1 MPQNTTKNETKNAQG
16 NDDAYNL
23 ATPEEILEDARNG
36 RMYILVDAEDREN
49 EGDLIIPAQF
59 ATPDAI
65 NFMARF
71 GRGLICL
78 ALENQR
84 AQELGLKN
92 MSADNRS
99 RFETAFTQSIE
110 AREGVTTGISAGDR
124 SHTIQVAIDPETR
137 EQDICSPGH
146 MFPIIAKDGG
156 VLVRTGHTEASV
168 DISRLA
174 GLNPAAVI
182 CEIMNDDGTM
192 ARLPDL
198 VKFAQFHGLRIGTIE
213 DLVAYRMRKDHFVR
227 HVASSNFTS
236 QDGDDFKI
244 HVYRNFLDNL
254 EHVALSK
261 GKPEAG
267 KESLVR
273 VHKIDFAG
281 DILHENSPRSGLI
294 RDTMRQLADYDGHA
308 VLVLIREGSI
318 DTLLERLGAHTREPN
333 SKEQNIRE
341 YGVGAQILVDQG
353 VTKMRLIT
361 HSMPKLIGLEAYNI
375 ELVGITPPKPSKDA
389 S

>member
-1 MPQNTTKNETKNAQG
+1 MSNSTLNEATFEQV
-16 NDDAYNL
+16 YNL
-23 ATPEEILEDARNG
+23 ATPEEIIDDARNG

-65 NFMARF
+65 NFMAKF

-78 ALENQR
+78 AIEQ
-84 AQELGLKN
+84 AKADVLGLSN

-124 SHTIQVAIDPETR
+124 SHTIQTAIDPESR
-137 EQDICSPGH
+137 ADDIVSPGH

-168 DISRLA
+168 DISRMA
-174 GLNPAAVI
+174 GLNPSAVI

-192 ARLPDL
+192 ARLDDL
-198 VKFAQFHGLRIGTIE
+198 VKFAQFHGLKIGTIE
-213 DLVAYRMRKDHFVR
+213 DLVAYRMKKDHFVK
-227 HVASSNFTS
+227 HVATSDFTS
-236 QDGDDFKI
+236 QNGDDFKI
-244 HVYRNFLDNL
+244 HVYRNFLDGK

-261 GKPEAG
+261 GEPSPGTET
-267 KESLVR
+267 LVR

-281 DILHENSPRSGLI
+281 DILYEESPRSGLI
-294 RDTMRQLADYDGHA
+294 WDAMKQLAAHDGHS

-318 DTLLERLGAHTREPN
+318 DTLLERLGAHKSFVDR
-333 SKEQNIRE
+333 KEQNIRE
-341 YGVGAQILVDQG
+341 YGVGAQILAAQG
-353 VTKMRLIT
+353 VQKMRLIT
-361 HSMPKLIGLEAYNI
+361 NTMPKLIGLEAYDL
-375 ELVGITPPKPSKDA
+375 ELAGITPLISGPK
-389 S
+389 

>member
-1 MPQNTTKNETKNAQG
+1 MAVNEAKSEVT
-16 NDDAYNL
+16 YNL
-23 ATPEEILEDARNG
+23 ATPEEIIDDARNG

-59 ATPDAI
+59 ATPDAV
-65 NFMARF
+65 NFMAKY

-78 ALENQR
+78 ALEQSK
-84 AQELGLKN
+84 AEVLGLSN

-124 SHTIQVAIDPETR
+124 SHTIQTAIDTDSR
-137 EQDICSPGH
+137 QDDIVSPGH
-146 MFPIIAKDGG
+146 MFPIIAKEGG

-168 DISRLA
+168 DISRIA
-174 GLNPAAVI
+174 GLNPSAVI

-192 ARLPDL
+192 ARLDDL
-198 VKFAQFHGLRIGTIE
+198 VKFAKVHDLNIGTIE
-213 DLVAYRMRKDHFVR
+213 DLVAYRMRKDHFVK
-227 HVASSNFTS
+227 HVASSDFTS
-236 QDGDDFKI
+236 QNGDAFKI
-244 HVYRNFLDNL
+244 HVYRNFLDGK

-261 GKPEAG
+261 GKAIAG
-267 KESLVR
+267 QESLIR

-281 DILHENSPRSGLI
+281 DILYEESPRSGLI
-294 RDTMRQLADYDGHA
+294 WDAMKQLAVNDGHS

-318 DTLLERLGAHTREPN
+318 DTLLERIGAYKSVIN
-333 SKEQNIRE
+333 KKEQNIRE

-353 VTKMRLIT
+353 VKKMRLIT
-361 HSMPKLIGLEAYNI
+361 NTMPKLIGLEAYDL
-375 ELVGITPPKPSKDA
+375 ELCGITPLVTGKK
-389 S
+389 

>member
-1 MPQNTTKNETKNAQG
+1 MTQLNEATFE
-16 NDDAYNL
+16 DVYNL
-23 ATPEEILEDARNG
+23 ATPEEIIDDARNG

-65 NFMARF
+65 NFMAKH

-78 ALENQR
+78 AIEAGR
-84 AQELGLKN
+84 AEELGLRN
-92 MSADNRS
+92 MSADNKS

-124 SHTIQVAIDPETR
+124 AITIQVAVDPDSR
-137 EQDICSPGH
+137 ADDIVSPGH

-174 GLNPAAVI
+174 GLNPSAVI

-192 ARLPDL
+192 ARLDDL
-198 VKFAQFHGLRIGTIE
+198 VKFAQFHGLKIGTIE
-213 DLVAYRMRKDHFVR
+213 SLVAHRLERDHFVT
-227 HVASSNFTS
+227 HVATSDFTS
-236 QDGDDFKI
+236 QRGDAFKI
-244 HVYRNFLDNL
+244 HVYRNLLDGK
-254 EHVALSK
+254 EHVALSR
-261 GKPEAG
+261 GEAKAG
-267 KESLVR
+267 VASLVR

-281 DILHENSPRSGLI
+281 DVLSEDSPRSGLI
-294 RDTMRQLADYDGHA
+294 WDAMKTLADHDGHA

-318 DTLLERLGAHTREPN
+318 DSLLERLGAHKSTVDR
-333 SKEQNIRE
+333 KEQTVRE
-341 YGVGAQILVDQG
+341 YGVGAQILTHLG
-353 VTKMRLIT
+353 VRQMTLLSN
-361 HSMPKLIGLEAYNI
+361 SMPKLIGLDAYDLEI
-375 ELVGITPPKPSKDA
+375 VGLHPLTSTRT
-389 S
+389 

>member
-1 MPQNTTKNETKNAQG
+1 MTVTINKAAS
-16 NDDAYNL
+16 DDVYAL
-23 ATPEEILEDARNG
+23 ATPEEIIEDARNG

-49 EGDLIIPAQF
+49 EGDLIVPAQF

-65 NFMARF
+65 NFMAKH

-78 ALENQR
+78 AIEQ
-84 AQELGLKN
+84 AKADALGLKN

-124 SHTIQVAIDPETR
+124 SHTIQTAIDPDTR
-137 EQDICSPGH
+137 EDDIVSPGH

-168 DISRLA
+168 DISRMA
-174 GLNPAAVI
+174 GLNPSAVI

-198 VKFAQFHGLRIGTIE
+198 VKFAQFHGLKIGTIE
-213 DLVAYRMRKDHFVR
+213 ALVKHRMQRDHFVR
-227 HVASSNFTS
+227 HVANSNFTS
-236 QDGDDFKI
+236 QDGDAFKI
-244 HVYRNFLDNL
+244 HVYRNYLDGL

-261 GKPEAG
+261 GEAV
-267 KESLVR
+267 E
-273 VHKIDFAG
+273 G
-281 DILHENSPRSGLI
+281 DILHEDSPRSGLI
-294 RDTMRQLADYDGHA
+294 RDAMRQLAAYDGHA

-318 DTLLERLGAHTREPN
+318 DSLLERLGAHKSDVMPN
-333 SKEQNIRE
+333 KTEQTVRE
-341 YGVGAQILVDQG
+341 YGVGAQILADQG
-353 VTKMRLIT
+353 VSKMRLIT
-361 HSMPKLIGLEAYNI
+361 NTMPRLVGLEAYNL
-375 ELVGITPPKPSKDA
+375 ELAGITPLIS

>member
-1 MPQNTTKNETKNAQG
+1 MTDLNTATF
-16 NDDAYNL
+16 DDVYQL
-23 ATPEEILEDARNG
+23 ATPEEIIEDARNG

-78 ALENQR
+78 AIEEQK
-84 AQELGLKN
+84 ADILGLEPQNKN
-92 MSADNRS
+92 NAS

-110 AREGVTTGISAGDR
+110 AREGVTTGISAADR
-124 SHTIQVAIDPETR
+124 ALTIQVAIDPDSR
-137 EQDICSPGH
+137 PDDIVTPGH
-146 MFPIIAKDGG
+146 MFPLIAKDGG

-168 DISRLA
+168 DISRMA
-174 GLNPAAVI
+174 GLNPSAVI

-198 VKFAQFHGLRIGTIE
+198 IKFAQFHGMKIGTIE
-213 DLVAYRMRKDHFVR
+213 DLVAYRMQKDHFVKY
-227 HVASSNFTS
+227 VASSDFRS
-236 QDGDDFKI
+236 QNGDAFKI
-244 HVYRNFLDNL
+244 HVYRNFLDGL

-261 GKPEAG
+261 GEAVPG

-281 DILHENSPRSGLI
+281 DILSEDSPRSGLI
-294 RDTMRQLADYDGHA
+294 WDAMKQLADHDGHS

-318 DTLLERLGAHTREPN
+318 DSLLERLGAHK
-333 SKEQNIRE
+333 SKIDRKSQTIRE
-341 YGVGAQILVDQG
+341 YGVGAQILSHQG
-353 VTKMRLIT
+353 VRKMRLIT
-361 HSMPKLIGLEAYNI
+361 NVMPKIIGLDAYDL
-375 ELVGITPPKPSKDA
+375 ELVGITPLKNTRA
-389 S
+389 

>member
-1 MPQNTTKNETKNAQG
+1 MQVNRKLEMTVTINKAASEDVYT
-16 NDDAYNL
+16 L
-23 ATPEEILEDARNG
+23 ATPEEIIEDARNG

-65 NFMARF
+65 NFMAKY

-78 ALENQR
+78 AIEQSK
-84 AQELGLKN
+84 ADAIGLKN

-124 SHTIQVAIDPETR
+124 SHTIQTAIDPESR
-137 EQDICSPGH
+137 EDDIVSPGH

-168 DISRLA
+168 DISRIA
-174 GLNPAAVI
+174 GLNPSAVI

-198 VKFAQFHGLRIGTIE
+198 IKFAQFHGMKIGTIE
-213 DLVAYRMRKDHFVR
+213 ALVKYRMLRDHFVR

-236 QDGDDFKI
+236 QDGDEFDI
-244 HVYRNFLDNL
+244 HVYRNFLDGL

-261 GKPEAG
+261 GKPSEENAT
-267 KESLVR
+267 LVR

-281 DILHENSPRSGLI
+281 DVLHEDSPRSGLI
-294 RDTMRQLADYDGHA
+294 RDAMRQLAAHDGHS
-308 VLVLIREGSI
+308 VLVMIREGSI
-318 DTLLERLGAHTREPN
+318 DSLLERLGANMAHRDVDK
-333 SKEQNIRE
+333 KEQTVRE
-341 YGVGAQILVDQG
+341 YGVGAQILSDLG
-353 VTKMRLIT
+353 VGKMRLIT
-361 HSMPKLIGLEAYNI
+361 NTMPRLVGLDAYKL
-375 ELVGITPPKPSKDA
+375 ELVGITPIVSN
-389 S
+389 

>member
-1 MPQNTTKNETKNAQG
+1 MADTLNKAASEDVYA
-16 NDDAYNL
+16 L
-23 ATPEEILEDARNG
+23 ATPEEIIEDARNG

-65 NFMARF
+65 NFMAKY

-78 ALENQR
+78 AIEQSK
-84 AQELGLKN
+84 ADALGLKN

-124 SHTIQVAIDPETR
+124 SHTIQTAIDPDSR
-137 EQDICSPGH
+137 VDDIVSPGH

-174 GLNPAAVI
+174 GLNPSAVI

-198 VKFAQFHGLRIGTIE
+198 IKFARFHGLKIGTIE
-213 DLVAYRMRKDHFVR
+213 ALVKHRMQRDHFVR
-227 HVASSNFTS
+227 HIASSNFKS
-236 QDGDDFKI
+236 QDGDEFKI
-244 HVYRNFLDNL
+244 HVYRNYLDNL

-261 GKPEAG
+261 GDAVEG
-267 KESLVR
+267 TESLVR

-281 DILHENSPRSGLI
+281 DILHEDSPRSGLI
-294 RDTMRQLADYDGHA
+294 RDAMRQLAAHDGHA

-318 DTLLERLGAHTREPN
+318 DTLLERLGAN
-333 SKEQNIRE
+333 DAAMAVNKKEQNIRE

-353 VTKMRLIT
+353 VRKMRLIT
-361 HSMPKLIGLEAYNI
+361 GTMPRLVGLEAYKL
-375 ELVGITPPKPSKDA
+375 ELAGITPLVSK
-389 S
+389 

>member
-1 MPQNTTKNETKNAQG
+1 MTDSKLNEATL
-16 NDDAYNL
+16 DTAYNL
-23 ATPEEILEDARNG
+23 ASPEEIIDDARNG

-65 NFMARF
+65 NFMAKF

-78 ALENQR
+78 AIEQ
-84 AQELGLKN
+84 AKADVLGLSN

-124 SHTIQVAIDPETR
+124 SHTIQTAIDPESR
-137 EQDICSPGH
+137 QDDIVSPGH

-168 DISRLA
+168 DISRMA
-174 GLNPAAVI
+174 GLNPSAVI

-192 ARLPDL
+192 ARLDDL
-198 VKFAQFHGLRIGTIE
+198 VKFAQFHGLKIGTIE
-213 DLVAYRMRKDHFVR
+213 DLVAYRMKKDHFVK
-227 HVASSNFTS
+227 HVASSDFTS
-236 QDGDDFKI
+236 QNGDDFKI
-244 HVYRNFLDNL
+244 HVYRNFLDGK

-261 GKPEAG
+261 GTPSEDT
-267 KESLVR
+267 ETLVR
-273 VHKIDFAG
+273 VHKVDFAG
-281 DILHENSPRSGLI
+281 DILYEESPRSGLI
-294 RDTMRQLADYDGHA
+294 WDAMKQLAAHDGHS

-318 DTLLERLGAHTREPN
+318 DTLLERLGAHKSIVDR
-333 SKEQNIRE
+333 KEQNIRE
-341 YGVGAQILVDQG
+341 YGVGAQILSHQG
-353 VTKMRLIT
+353 VQKMRLIT
-361 HSMPKLIGLEAYNI
+361 NTMPKLIGLEAYDL
-375 ELVGITPPKPSKDA
+375 ELVGITPLVSGSK
-389 S
+389 

>member
-1 MPQNTTKNETKNAQG
+1 MTVTINKAAS
-16 NDDAYNL
+16 DDVYAL
-23 ATPEEILEDARNG
+23 ATPEEIIEDARNG

-49 EGDLIIPAQF
+49 EGDLIVPAQF

-65 NFMARF
+65 NFMAKH

-78 ALENQR
+78 AIEQ
-84 AQELGLKN
+84 AKADALGLRN

-124 SHTIQVAIDPETR
+124 SHTIQTAIDTDTR
-137 EQDICSPGH
+137 EDDIVSPGH

-168 DISRLA
+168 DISRMA
-174 GLNPAAVI
+174 GLNPSAVI

-198 VKFAQFHGLRIGTIE
+198 IKFAQFHGLKIGTIE
-213 DLVAYRMRKDHFVR
+213 ALVKHRMQRDHFVR

-236 QDGDDFKI
+236 QDGDAFKI
-244 HVYRNFLDNL
+244 HVYRNYLDEL

-261 GKPEAG
+261 GKPSKEA
-267 KESLVR
+267 ESLVR

-281 DILHENSPRSGLI
+281 DILHEDSPRSGLI
-294 RDTMRQLADYDGHA
+294 RDAMRQLAGYDGHA

-318 DTLLERLGAHTREPN
+318 DSLLERLGAHKSDIMPN
-333 SKEQNIRE
+333 KTEQTVRE
-341 YGVGAQILVDQG
+341 YGVGAQILADQG
-353 VTKMRLIT
+353 VLKMRLIT
-361 HSMPKLIGLEAYNI
+361 NTMPRLVGLEAYNL
-375 ELVGITPPKPSKDA
+375 ELVGITPLIS

>member
-1 MPQNTTKNETKNAQG
+1 MAVNEAKSEVT
-16 NDDAYNL
+16 YNL
-23 ATPEEILEDARNG
+23 ATPEEIIDDARNG

-59 ATPDAI
+59 ATPDAV
-65 NFMARF
+65 NFMAKY

-78 ALENQR
+78 ALEQSK
-84 AQELGLKN
+84 AEVLGLSN

-124 SHTIQVAIDPETR
+124 SHTIQTAIDTDSR
-137 EQDICSPGH
+137 QDDIVSPGH
-146 MFPIIAKDGG
+146 MFPIIAKEGG

-168 DISRLA
+168 DISRIA
-174 GLNPAAVI
+174 GLNPSAVI

-192 ARLPDL
+192 ARLDDL
-198 VKFAQFHGLRIGTIE
+198 VKFAKVHDLNIGTIE
-213 DLVAYRMRKDHFVR
+213 DLVAYRMRKDHFVK
-227 HVASSNFTS
+227 HVASSDFTS
-236 QDGDDFKI
+236 QNGDAFKI
-244 HVYRNFLDNL
+244 HVYRNFLDGK

-261 GKPEAG
+261 GKAIAG
-267 KESLVR
+267 QESLIR

-281 DILHENSPRSGLI
+281 DILYEESPRSGLI
-294 RDTMRQLADYDGHA
+294 WDAMKQLAVNDGHS

-318 DTLLERLGAHTREPN
+318 DTLLERLGAYKSVIN
-333 SKEQNIRE
+333 KKEQNIRE

-353 VTKMRLIT
+353 VKKMRLIT
-361 HSMPKLIGLEAYNI
+361 NTMPKLIGLEAYDL
-375 ELVGITPPKPSKDA
+375 ELCGITPLVTGKK
-389 S
+389 

>member
-1 MPQNTTKNETKNAQG
+1 MTVTINKAAS
-16 NDDAYNL
+16 DDVYAL
-23 ATPEEILEDARNG
+23 ATPEEIIEDARNG

-49 EGDLIIPAQF
+49 EGDLIVPAQF

-65 NFMARF
+65 NFMAKH

-78 ALENQR
+78 AIEQ
-84 AQELGLKN
+84 AKADALGLKN

-124 SHTIQVAIDPETR
+124 SHTIQTAIDPDTR
-137 EQDICSPGH
+137 EDDIVSPGH

-168 DISRLA
+168 DISRMA
-174 GLNPAAVI
+174 GLNPSAVI

-198 VKFAQFHGLRIGTIE
+198 VKFAQFHGLKIGTIE
-213 DLVAYRMRKDHFVR
+213 ALVKHRMQRDHFVR
-227 HVASSNFTS
+227 HVANSNFTS
-236 QDGDDFKI
+236 QDGDAFKI
-244 HVYRNFLDNL
+244 HVYRNYLDGL

-261 GKPEAG
+261 GEAVEG
-267 KESLVR
+267 SESLVR

-281 DILHENSPRSGLI
+281 DILHEDSPRSGLI
-294 RDTMRQLADYDGHA
+294 RDAMRQLAAYDGHA

-318 DTLLERLGAHTREPN
+318 DSLLERLGAHKSDVMPN
-333 SKEQNIRE
+333 KTEQTVRE
-341 YGVGAQILVDQG
+341 YGVGAQILADQG
-353 VTKMRLIT
+353 VSKMRLIT
-361 HSMPKLIGLEAYNI
+361 NTMPRLVGLEAYNL
-375 ELVGITPPKPSKDA
+375 ELAGITPLIS

>member
-1 MPQNTTKNETKNAQG
+1 MTDLNEATHNVV
-16 NDDAYNL
+16 YNL
-23 ATPEEILEDARNG
+23 ATPEEIIDDARNG

-65 NFMARF
+65 NFMAKF
-71 GRGLICL
+71 GRGLVCL
-78 ALENQR
+78 ALEHSR
-84 AQELGLKN
+84 AELLGLRN

-110 AREGVTTGISAGDR
+110 AREGVTTGISAADR
-124 SHTIQVAIDPETR
+124 SLTIQTAIDPDSR
-137 EQDICSPGH
+137 EDDIVSPGH

-174 GLNPAAVI
+174 GLNPSAVI

-198 VKFAQFHGLRIGTIE
+198 VKFAQFHGLNIGTIE
-213 DLVAYRMRKDHFVR
+213 ALVAYRMQRDHFVR
-227 HVASSNFTS
+227 HIATSDFTS
-236 QDGDDFKI
+236 QNGDDFKI
-244 HVYRNFLDNL
+244 HVYRNFLDGK

-261 GKPEAG
+261 GEAEPG
-267 KESLVR
+267 QETLVR

-281 DILHENSPRSGLI
+281 DVLYEESPRSGLI
-294 RDTMRQLADYDGHA
+294 WDAMKQLSAHEGHA

-318 DTLLERLGAHTREPN
+318 DTLLERLGAHKSSVDR
-333 SKEQNIRE
+333 KEQNIRE
-341 YGVGAQILVDQG
+341 YGVGAQILSHQG
-353 VTKMRLIT
+353 VKNMRLIT
-361 HSMPKLIGLEAYNI
+361 NTMPKLIGLEAYD
-375 ELVGITPPKPSKDA
+375 LTLAGITPLIKGGQS
-389 S
+389 

>member
-1 MPQNTTKNETKNAQG
+1 MAKSKLNEATFE
-16 NDDAYNL
+16 DVYNL
-23 ATPEEILEDARNG
+23 ATPEEIIDDARNG

-65 NFMARF
+65 NFMAKF

-78 ALENQR
+78 AIEQ
-84 AQELGLKN
+84 AKADVLGLTN

-124 SHTIQVAIDPETR
+124 SHTIQTAIDPDSR
-137 EQDICSPGH
+137 QDDIVSPGH

-168 DISRLA
+168 DISRMA
-174 GLNPAAVI
+174 GLNPSAVI

-192 ARLPDL
+192 ARLDDL
-198 VKFAQFHGLRIGTIE
+198 VKFAQFHGLKIGTIE
-213 DLVAYRMRKDHFVR
+213 DLVAYRMKKDHFVK
-227 HVASSNFTS
+227 HVASSDFTS
-236 QDGDDFKI
+236 QSGDDFKI
-244 HVYRNFLDNL
+244 HVYRNFLDGK

-261 GKPEAG
+261 GKAKTG
-267 KESLVR
+267 QESLVR

-281 DILHENSPRSGLI
+281 DILYEESPRSGLI
-294 RDTMRQLADYDGHA
+294 WDAMKQLASHDGHS

-318 DTLLERLGAHTREPN
+318 DTLLERLGAHKSFVDR
-333 SKEQNIRE
+333 KEQNIRE

-353 VTKMRLIT
+353 VQKMRLIT
-361 HSMPKLIGLEAYNI
+361 NTMPKLIGLEAYDL
-375 ELVGITPPKPSKDA
+375 ELVGITPLISGSK
-389 S
+389 

>member
-1 MPQNTTKNETKNAQG
+1 MADTLNKAASEDVYA
-16 NDDAYNL
+16 L
-23 ATPEEILEDARNG
+23 ATPEEIIEDARNG

-65 NFMARF
+65 NFMAKY

-78 ALENQR
+78 AIEQSK
-84 AQELGLKN
+84 ADALGLKN

-124 SHTIQVAIDPETR
+124 SHTIQTAIDPDSR
-137 EQDICSPGH
+137 VDDIVSPGH

-174 GLNPAAVI
+174 GLNPSAVI

-198 VKFAQFHGLRIGTIE
+198 IKFAQFHGLKIGTIE
-213 DLVAYRMRKDHFVR
+213 ALVKHRMQRDHFVR
-227 HVASSNFTS
+227 HIASSNFKS
-236 QDGDDFKI
+236 QDGDEFKI
-244 HVYRNFLDNL
+244 HVYRNYLDNL

-261 GKPEAG
+261 GDAVEG
-267 KESLVR
+267 TESLVR

-281 DILHENSPRSGLI
+281 DILHEDSPRSGLI
-294 RDTMRQLADYDGHA
+294 RDAMRQLATHDGHA

-318 DTLLERLGAHTREPN
+318 DTLLERLGAN
-333 SKEQNIRE
+333 DAAMAVNKKEQNIRE

-353 VTKMRLIT
+353 VRKMRLIT
-361 HSMPKLIGLEAYNI
+361 GTMPRLVGLEAYKL
-375 ELVGITPPKPSKDA
+375 ELAGITPLVSK
-389 S
+389 

>member
-1 MPQNTTKNETKNAQG
+1 MTDSKLNEATFEQV
-16 NDDAYNL
+16 YNL
-23 ATPEEILEDARNG
+23 ATPEEIIDDARNG

-65 NFMARF
+65 NFMAKF

-78 ALENQR
+78 AIEQ
-84 AQELGLKN
+84 AKAEVLGLSN

-124 SHTIQVAIDPETR
+124 SHTIQTAIDPESR
-137 EQDICSPGH
+137 QDDIVSPGH

-168 DISRLA
+168 DISRMA
-174 GLNPAAVI
+174 GLNPSAVI

-192 ARLPDL
+192 ARLDDL
-198 VKFAQFHGLRIGTIE
+198 VKFAQFHGLKIGTIE
-213 DLVAYRMRKDHFVR
+213 DLVAYRMKKDHFVK
-227 HVASSNFTS
+227 HVASSDFTS
-236 QDGDDFKI
+236 QNGDEFKI
-244 HVYRNFLDNL
+244 HVYRNFLEGK

-261 GKPEAG
+261 GAPSDDTET
-267 KESLVR
+267 LVR

-281 DILHENSPRSGLI
+281 DILYEESPRSGLI
-294 RDTMRQLADYDGHA
+294 WDAMKQLAAHDGHS

-318 DTLLERLGAHTREPN
+318 DTLLERLGAHKSFVDR
-333 SKEQNIRE
+333 KEQNVRE

-353 VTKMRLIT
+353 VKKMRLIT
-361 HSMPKLIGLEAYNI
+361 NTMPKLVGLEAYKL
-375 ELVGITPPKPSKDA
+375 ELVGITPLVSGPK
-389 S
+389 

>member
-1 MPQNTTKNETKNAQG
+1 MAKSKLNEATFE
-16 NDDAYNL
+16 DVYNL
-23 ATPEEILEDARNG
+23 ATPEEIIDDARNG

-65 NFMARF
+65 NFMAKF

-78 ALENQR
+78 AIEQ
-84 AQELGLKN
+84 AKADVLGLTN

-124 SHTIQVAIDPETR
+124 SHTIQTAIDPDSR
-137 EQDICSPGH
+137 QDDIVSPGH

-168 DISRLA
+168 DISRMA
-174 GLNPAAVI
+174 GLNPSAVI

-192 ARLPDL
+192 ARLDDL
-198 VKFAQFHGLRIGTIE
+198 VKFAQFHGLKIGTIE
-213 DLVAYRMRKDHFVR
+213 DLVAYRMKKDHFVK
-227 HVASSNFTS
+227 HVASSDFTS
-236 QDGDDFKI
+236 QSGDDFKI
-244 HVYRNFLDNL
+244 HVYRNFLDGK

-261 GKPEAG
+261 GKAKTG
-267 KESLVR
+267 QESLVR

-281 DILHENSPRSGLI
+281 DVLYEESPRSGLI
-294 RDTMRQLADYDGHA
+294 WDAMKQLASHNGHS

-318 DTLLERLGAHTREPN
+318 DTLLERLGAHKSFIDR
-333 SKEQNIRE
+333 KEQNIRE

-353 VTKMRLIT
+353 VQKMRLIT
-361 HSMPKLIGLEAYNI
+361 NTMPKLIGLEAYDL
-375 ELVGITPPKPSKDA
+375 ELVGITPLISGSK
-389 S
+389 

>member
-1 MPQNTTKNETKNAQG
+1 MSNLISKKIKPKIS
-16 NDDAYNL
+16 YNL
-23 ATPEEILEDARNG
+23 ASPEEIIDDARNG

-65 NFMARF
+65 NFMAKY

-78 ALENQR
+78 AIDKDKAEV
-84 AQELGLKN
+84 LGLSN

-124 SHTIQVAIDPETR
+124 SHTIQTAIDPQSR
-137 EQDICSPGH
+137 EDDIVSPGH

-168 DISRLA
+168 DISRIA
-174 GLNPAAVI
+174 GLNPSAVI

-192 ARLPDL
+192 ARLDDL
-198 VKFAQFHGLRIGTIE
+198 VLFAKLHGLKIGTIE
-213 DLVAYRMRKDHFVR
+213 DLISYRMKKDHFIR
-227 HVASSNFTS
+227 HVATSNFTS
-236 QDGDDFKI
+236 QNGDNFKI
-244 HVYRNFLDNL
+244 HVYRNFLDGK

-261 GKPEAG
+261 GSAEKG

-273 VHKIDFAG
+273 VHKVDFAG
-281 DILHENSPRSGLI
+281 DILYEDSDRSGLI
-294 RDTMRQLADYDGHA
+294 WDAMKQLAANNGHS

-318 DTLLERLGAHTREPN
+318 DTLLERLGARN
-333 SKEQNIRE
+333 SKIDSKEQNIRE

-353 VTKMRLIT
+353 VRKMRLIT
-361 HSMPKLIGLEAYNI
+361 NTLPKLIGLEAYDI
-375 ELVGITPPKPSKDA
+375 ELAGITPLLSNGR
-389 S
+389 

>member
-1 MPQNTTKNETKNAQG
+1 MAKSKLNEATFE
-16 NDDAYNL
+16 DVYNL
-23 ATPEEILEDARNG
+23 ATPEEIIDDARNG

-65 NFMARF
+65 NFMAKF

-78 ALENQR
+78 AIEQ
-84 AQELGLKN
+84 AKADVLGLTN

-124 SHTIQVAIDPETR
+124 SHTIQTAIDPDSR
-137 EQDICSPGH
+137 QDDIVSPGH

-168 DISRLA
+168 DISRMA
-174 GLNPAAVI
+174 GLNPSAVI

-192 ARLPDL
+192 ARLDDL
-198 VKFAQFHGLRIGTIE
+198 VKFAQFHGLKIGTIE
-213 DLVAYRMRKDHFVR
+213 DLVAYRMKKDHFIK
-227 HVASSNFTS
+227 HVASSDFTS
-236 QDGDDFKI
+236 QNGDDFKI
-244 HVYRNFLDNL
+244 HVYRNFLDGK

-261 GKPEAG
+261 GKPKTG
-267 KESLVR
+267 QESLVR

-281 DILHENSPRSGLI
+281 DILYEESPRSGLI
-294 RDTMRQLADYDGHA
+294 WDAMKQLASHDGHS

-318 DTLLERLGAHTREPN
+318 DTLLERLGAHKSFVDR
-333 SKEQNIRE
+333 KEQNIRE

-353 VTKMRLIT
+353 VQKMQLIT
-361 HSMPKLIGLEAYNI
+361 NTMPKLIGLEAYDL
-375 ELVGITPPKPSKDA
+375 ELVGITPLISGSK
-389 S
+389 

>member
-1 MPQNTTKNETKNAQG
+1 MPLNEATFE
-16 NDDAYNL
+16 DVYNL
-23 ATPEEILEDARNG
+23 ATPEEIIEDARNG

-65 NFMARF
+65 NFMAKF

-78 ALENQR
+78 AIEQSK
-84 AQELGLKN
+84 ADALGLKN

-124 SHTIQVAIDPETR
+124 SHTIQTAIDPDSR
-137 EQDICSPGH
+137 MDDIVSPGH

-168 DISRLA
+168 DISRMA
-174 GLNPAAVI
+174 GLNPSAVI
-182 CEIMNDDGTM
+182 CEIMNDDGSM

-198 VKFAQFHGLRIGTIE
+198 VGFAQFHGLKIGTIE
-213 DLVAYRMRKDHFVR
+213 DLVKHRMQKDHFVR
-227 HVASSNFTS
+227 HVASHDFAS
-236 QDGDDFKI
+236 QDGDEFKI
-244 HVYRNFLDNL
+244 HVYQNFLDGL

-261 GKPEAG
+261 GEANAA

-281 DILHENSPRSGLI
+281 DILHEDSPRSGLI
-294 RDTMRQLADYDGHA
+294 RDAMAQLAAHDGHS

-318 DTLLERLGAHTREPN
+318 DTLLERLGAHKTAPKQRDKTEN
-333 SKEQNIRE
+333 NIRE
-341 YGVGAQILVDQG
+341 YGVGAQILVHQG
-353 VTKMRLIT
+353 VRKMRLIT
-361 HSMPKLIGLEAYNI
+361 NTMPKLVGLEAYKLEVN
-375 ELVGITPPKPSKDA
+375 GITPLVQRKS
-389 S
+389 

>member
-1 MPQNTTKNETKNAQG
+1 MSDTLNRAASEDVFA
-16 NDDAYNL
+16 L
-23 ATPEEILEDARNG
+23 ATPEEIIEDARNG
-36 RMYILVDAEDREN
+36 KMYILVDAEDREN

-65 NFMARF
+65 NFMAKH

-78 ALENQR
+78 AIEQ
-84 AQELGLKN
+84 AKADALGLKN

-124 SHTIQVAIDPETR
+124 SHTIQTAIDTDSR
-137 EQDICSPGH
+137 VDDIVSPGH

-174 GLNPAAVI
+174 GLNPSAVI

-198 VKFAQFHGLRIGTIE
+198 IKFAQFHGMKIGTIE
-213 DLVAYRMRKDHFVR
+213 ALVKHRMQRDHFVR
-227 HVASSNFTS
+227 HVANSNFTS
-236 QDGDDFKI
+236 QDGDEFKI
-244 HVYRNFLDNL
+244 HVYSNYLDNL

-261 GKPEAG
+261 GEPQEG
-267 KESLVR
+267 VESLVR

-281 DILHENSPRSGLI
+281 DILHEDSPRSGLI
-294 RDTMRQLADYDGHA
+294 RDAMRQLASHNGHA

-318 DTLLERLGAHTREPN
+318 DTLLERLGAYAVAKDVDKSAQTV
-333 SKEQNIRE
+333 RE

-353 VTKMRLIT
+353 VRKMRLIT
-361 HSMPKLIGLEAYNI
+361 NTMPRLVGLEAYKL
-375 ELVGITPPKPSKDA
+375 EVTGITPLIST
-389 S
+389 

>member
-1 MPQNTTKNETKNAQG
+1 
-16 NDDAYNL
+16 
-23 ATPEEILEDARNG
+23 
-36 RMYILVDAEDREN
+36 MYILVDAEDREN

-65 NFMARF
+65 NFMAKF
-71 GRGLICL
+71 GRGLVCL
-78 ALENQR
+78 ALEHSR
-84 AQELGLKN
+84 AELLGLRN

-110 AREGVTTGISAGDR
+110 AREGVTTGISAADR
-124 SHTIQVAIDPETR
+124 SLTIQTAIDPDSR
-137 EQDICSPGH
+137 EDDIVSPGH

-174 GLNPAAVI
+174 GLNPSAVI

-198 VKFAQFHGLRIGTIE
+198 VKFAQFHGLNIGTIE
-213 DLVAYRMRKDHFVR
+213 ALVAYRMQRDHFVR
-227 HVASSNFTS
+227 HIATSDFTS
-236 QDGDDFKI
+236 QNGDDFKI
-244 HVYRNFLDNL
+244 HVYRNFLDGK

-261 GKPEAG
+261 GEAEPG
-267 KESLVR
+267 QETLVR

-281 DILHENSPRSGLI
+281 DVLYEESPRSGLI
-294 RDTMRQLADYDGHA
+294 WDAMKQLSAHEGHA

-318 DTLLERLGAHTREPN
+318 DTLLERLGAHKSSVDR
-333 SKEQNIRE
+333 KEQNIRE
-341 YGVGAQILVDQG
+341 YGVGAQILSHQG
-353 VTKMRLIT
+353 VKNMRLIT
-361 HSMPKLIGLEAYNI
+361 NTMPKLIGLEAYD
-375 ELVGITPPKPSKDA
+375 LTLAGITPLIKGGQS
-389 S
+389 